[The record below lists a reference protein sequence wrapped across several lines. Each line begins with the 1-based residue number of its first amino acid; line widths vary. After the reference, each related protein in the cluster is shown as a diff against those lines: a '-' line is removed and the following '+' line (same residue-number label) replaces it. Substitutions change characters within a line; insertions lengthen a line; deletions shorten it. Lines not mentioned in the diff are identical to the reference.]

1 MMMRS
6 NKNQQ
11 NKLTLHLV
19 LALALLSQSSVG
31 FAGNSYSRPQRA
43 DLPAAA
49 DELNTK
55 SQKLLTDRASL
66 LEKQT
71 ALTGLLASPK
81 ANKSTRARVTTL
93 KGEISTLKREISRNE
108 KELTTLTQRFSAD
121 LEDRNRQARV
131 DKMLKHSRVAT
142 APSPDGSPTRE
153 EEYDRILREAQERLG
168 AIDRGAA
175 AARAQEVSD
184 DAFLDRE
191 TKRIEDELQNKAAR
205 AHPPASYFNDC
216 EKNMLDY
223 LHSRVNTQSS
233 KESTQEKINAIRTTQ
248 KQNLASLIQLLE
260 NKKPQCKLEAY
271 EEVKLELRDIMLER
285 TALAIQQNAKGGSWL
300 GSFFSSHSNISR
312 KAQQCA
318 KDWITEFEQK
328 KGKIY
333 AKTTHGKKAQVLANA
348 SRTIAIV
355 GQALDAMAITSG
367 KKMNAAAA
375 NLEAETRR
383 AAVHTG
389 AVNDML
395 AVSLGERP
403 DRTAPLLHESS
414 REMMSDPVAITPC
427 GTGYILDG
435 TLGETTARAAVTD
448 RALARDPDSA
458 GVSTPRGAPASSSG
472 RRGR

>member
-71 ALTGLLASPK
+71 ALTELLASPK
-81 ANKSTRARVTTL
+81 KDTSTRARITTL
-93 KGEISTLKREISRNE
+93 RGEISTLKREIRRNE
-108 KELTTLTQRFSAD
+108 RELTTLTQRFSAD
-121 LEDRNRQARV
+121 LEDSTRQARV
-131 DKMLKHSRVAT
+131 DKILKHSRVAT
-142 APSPDGSPTRE
+142 APSPDGSLAPE
-153 EEYDRILREAQERLG
+153 NEYDRILREAQERLG

-184 DAFLDRE
+184 DAFIDRE
-191 TKRIEDELQNKAAR
+191 TKRIEDELQNKASR
-205 AHPPASYFNDC
+205 THPPASYFNDC
-216 EKNMLDY
+216 EKTMLDY

-233 KESTQEKINAIRTTQ
+233 KESTQERINAIRTTQ
-248 KQNLASLIQLLE
+248 KQNLASLTQLFE
-260 NKKPQCKLEAY
+260 NKKPQCKLEAF
-271 EEVKLELRDIMLER
+271 EEVKFDLKDVMLER

-300 GSFFSSHSNISR
+300 GSFFSSHSSISR

-318 KDWITEFEQK
+318 RDWITEFEKK
-328 KGKIY
+328 KGNIY
-333 AKTTHGKKAQVLANA
+333 AKIPHRGATRALANA
-348 SRTIAIV
+348 GRTIAIV
-355 GQALDAMAITSG
+355 GQALDAMAITSE

-383 AAVHTG
+383 AAVYTG

-403 DRTAPLLHESS
+403 DRTAPLLDESS

>member
-175 AARAQEVSD
+175 AARA
-184 DAFLDRE
+184 
-191 TKRIEDELQNKAAR
+191 
-205 AHPPASYFNDC
+205 HPPASYFNDC

-233 KESTQEKINAIRTTQ
+233 KESTQERINAIRTTQ

-271 EEVKLELRDIMLER
+271 EEVKLDLRDIMLER